1 MKYYLNRG
9 NFCDVPVCSNRARI
23 KGLCANCY
31 QREKI
36 KKQLILKIL
45 AKEFWILREEK

>member
-1 MKYYLNRG
+1 MKNQENRG
-9 NFCDVPVCSNRARI
+9 TFCDVPVCGMRARI

-36 KKQLILKIL
+36 KKKLILKIL
-45 AKEFWILREEK
+45 AKEFWILKE